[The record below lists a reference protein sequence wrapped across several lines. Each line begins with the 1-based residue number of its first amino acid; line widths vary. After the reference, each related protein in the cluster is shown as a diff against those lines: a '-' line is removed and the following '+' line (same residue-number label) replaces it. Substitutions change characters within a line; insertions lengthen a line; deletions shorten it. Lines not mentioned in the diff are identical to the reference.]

1 MTTRFLAIEGCHAT
15 GTSTHADALAAALRD
30 AGHDARAY
38 HHERHPAGATGL
50 ARVVHYEASRRFM
63 RHTKA
68 APPRMDRPCRERIV
82 IMDRG
87 PWSGLVHARA
97 LEAQETRRLDSGH
110 SVAAMELALWWE
122 GLPVVLLDVLG
133 PDGAPDDAALDA
145 RLLLRGE
152 DPRESHAERAQWRR
166 LAAAERWPV
175 VDTSGPRVATGAA
188 LLAWAL
194 RVLA

>member
-1 MTTRFLAIEGCHAT
+1 VTTRFLAIEGCHAT

-30 AGHDARAY
+30 AGH
-38 HHERHPAGATGL
+38 PAGATGL
-50 ARVVHYEASRRFM
+50 ARVVHYERSRERL
-63 RHTKA
+63 RCGA
-68 APPRMDRPCRERIV
+68 VLRDGRPCVIV
-82 IMDRG
+82 LDRG

-97 LEAQETRRLDSGH
+97 LEAQDTRRLDSGH
-110 SVAAMELALWWE
+110 SVAAAELALWWD
-122 GLPVVLLDVLG
+122 GLPVVLLD
-133 PDGAPDDAALDA
+133 ASDAVLDA
-145 RLLLRGE
+145 RLHLRGE

-175 VDTSGPRVATGAA
+175 VDTSGPREATGAA

>member
-1 MTTRFLAIEGCHAT
+1 VTTRWICLDGPDGGGH
-15 GTSTHADALAAALRD
+15 STHADALAAALRD

-38 HHERHPAGATGL
+38 HHEPHPDGAVGL
-50 ARVVHYEASRRFM
+50 ARVVHYERSRVWTRD
-63 RHTKA
+63 
-68 APPRMDRPCRERIV
+68 PRELHAV
-82 IMDRG
+82 YVLDRG

-97 LEAQETRRLDSGH
+97 LEAQDTRRLDSGH

-122 GLPVVLLDVLG
+122 GLPVVMLDVLG
-133 PDGAPDDAALDA
+133 PDGAPDDATLDA

-152 DPRESHAERAQWRR
+152 DPRESHHERAQWRR

-175 VDTSGPRVATGAA
+175 VDTSGPREATGAA